1 MAPAVDERTMT
12 QVSVAPIE
20 AGAGRVMVV
29 DDDAATREL
38 LRDLLESMGHQVVEA
53 GNGAEAI
60 RMAVEAPPDAVLLD
74 VMMPGMDGFEVCRK
88 LQQEPRTATV
98 PILLVTALSAR
109 GERLHGIEA
118 GANDFL
124 SKPIDRQDV
133 LLRVRNAVRL
143 KQLHDRV
150 GAELERVRAL
160 EIMRDELVHCIIHDL
175 RSPLQGATL
184 GVELLSIELYP
195 ALTERQKGSVN
206 RTLGILR
213 HVASMTS
220 TVLDVSRMEA
230 KQMPMQLAACDITGL
245 LRSALDELQPL
256 LAHLRIE
263 VDAPA
268 EPVALRADASLVE
281 RILGNLIGN
290 AAKFTPPGGELRV
303 AIRVS
308 DQAVRV
314 EISDTGPGIPEQHR
328 GIIFD
333 KFGQVEAHRNRCKY
347 STGLGLAFCR
357 LAVEAHGGCI
367 GVESEVG
374 RGSTFWFE
382 LPAAAET
389 AA

>member
-12 QVSVAPIE
+12 PVSVPLIE
-20 AGAGRVMVV
+20 GGAGRVLVA
-29 DDDAATREL
+29 DDDASTREL
-38 LRDLLESMGHQVVEA
+38 LRDLLESMGHHVVEA
-53 GNGAEAI
+53 GNGEEAI
-60 RMAVEAPPDAVLLD
+60 RMAVGAPPDAILLD

-98 PILLVTALSAR
+98 PILLLTALSAR

-150 GAELERVRAL
+150 GAELERVRTL
-160 EIMRDELVHCIIHDL
+160 EILRDELVHCIIHDL

-184 GVELLSIELYP
+184 GVELLSIELDP
-195 ALTERQKGSVN
+195 VLTERQKGSVD

-220 TVLDVSRMEA
+220 TVLDVSRMEV
-230 KQMPMQLAACDITGL
+230 KQMPLHLVACDITSL
-245 LRSALDELQPL
+245 LRSTLDELRPL

-263 VDAPA
+263 VNAPT

-303 AIRVS
+303 SIRGR
-308 DQAVRV
+308 DQIVRV

-328 GIIFD
+328 SFIFE
-333 KFGQVEAHRNRCKY
+333 KFGQVEAHRDRCKY

-357 LAVEAHGGCI
+357 LAVEAHGGRI
-367 GVESEVG
+367 GVESEIG

-382 LPAAAET
+382 LPADAET